1 MAPSPRLRDAPAG
14 RDALGG
20 AGPGPRRRA
29 PCRGTRNAGGR
40 CRAGRRRRRG
50 LVAKLQAQWT
60 FRVPGNERGGDLSR
74 RREEAWGPSPPAP
87 ARRRAAARPLRASH
101 TQALRPG
108 AQASGPLPLTLL
120 PGWPPRPKCRVP
132 LGFWAE
138 PRGRGETP
146 SPALRLST
154 PTVGPAWRG
163 LALLEATPGR
173 APSSQPSLQHGPCLS
188 GTRQGVLFCSLQA
201 PLPPSVE
208 RLLRSC
214 GPGLPSPP
222 LRRAPCS
229 PSGHRAL
236 FSQSPRP
243 VTQGLLHQ
251 GSRIPHFPLT
261 ALTRTD
267 VPGPHPGLSPPVSHF
282 SWCQGWPLQARNV
295 SQLPALGLAHSRR
308 YKHGTGA
315 QGREAGRGCVVLGK
329 GLALSRSP
337 HPCGTGYA
345 EALPLNLGGA
355 SCLGTC
361 PGLQAPHPATHTC
374 TCQVSWDPERWWL
387 QPLTARS
394 ISGRAP
400 KAGPP
405 QDTFQDLTLL
415 PEVCPGD
422 PDGSG
427 HQRPPPPGRD
437 THPTTAW
444 AQPGS
449 RGGVCASAG
458 AVSREQSQPHPS
470 PMPPPSQGGP
480 PGPLKAKQGPLGVSP
495 RLRAGDKEA
504 AASRV
509 GWGPRPL

>member
-1 MAPSPRLRDAPAG
+1 MLPSGSTSSLRGETAKELWARAALPTPAPGTVLPVRPPGL
-14 RDALGG
+14 ALPVSASGD
-20 AGPGPRRRA
+20 PGP
-29 PCRGTRNAGGR
+29 PPPGQPNSPLSPHSPDTDGR
-40 CRAGRRRRRG
+40 PR
-50 LVAKLQAQWT
+50 T
-60 FRVPGNERGGDLSR
+60 
-74 RREEAWGPSPPAP
+74 
-87 ARRRAAARPLRASH
+87 
-101 TQALRPG
+101 
-108 AQASGPLPLTLL
+108 
-120 PGWPPRPKCRVP
+120 PPRPVSSCLPFLVVPGVALAGPERVP
-132 LGFWAE
+132 
-138 PRGRGETP
+138 TP
-146 SPALRLST
+146 CP
-154 PTVGPAWRG
+154 
-163 LALLEATPGR
+163 
-173 APSSQPSLQHGPCLS
+173 
-188 GTRQGVLFCSLQA
+188 
-201 PLPPSVE
+201 
-208 RLLRSC
+208 
-214 GPGLPSPP
+214 GPGTQQALQTRHRSPGQGGRKGLRGFGQRTGSEPQPPP
-222 LRRAPCS
+222 LWNRIRRGAP
-229 PSGHRAL
+229 PKFR
-236 FSQSPRP
+236 
-243 VTQGLLHQ
+243 
-251 GSRIPHFPLT
+251 
-261 ALTRTD
+261 
-267 VPGPHPGLSPPVSHF
+267 
-282 SWCQGWPLQARNV
+282 
-295 SQLPALGLAHSRR
+295 
-308 YKHGTGA
+308 
-315 QGREAGRGCVVLGK
+315 
-329 GLALSRSP
+329 
-337 HPCGTGYA
+337 
-345 EALPLNLGGA
+345 GGA

-374 TCQVSWDPERWWL
+374 TCQVSWDPGRWWL

-470 PMPPPSQGGP
+470 PTPPPSQGGP